1 MRKSYYF
8 EGFGKTQEERVEN
21 YAIAIERNAKTNA
34 AQLKT
39 ELLVTLPPLE
49 DEGIGTVDL
58 AAGSTATALV
68 IAALLKR
75 ITKGSDK

>member
-1 MRKSYYF
+1 MRKLTTSRVP
-8 EGFGKTQEERVEN
+8 ERRGKSASRT
-21 YAIAIERNAKTNA
+21 AIAISATRKATPL
-34 AQLKT
+34 AQD

-58 AAGSTATALV
+58 AAGSTAAGLM

-75 ITKGSDK
+75 ITKDRTK